1 MSIEWQSLLE
11 GGVTFTLFVSFIV
24 LIGVSR
30 MISLFASLSA
40 NVTSLSEIIV
50 DDLLQGVRPF

>member
-1 MSIEWQSLLE
+1 MLIEWQSLLE

-24 LIGVSR
+24 LIGVSG

-40 NVTSLSEIIV
+40 IVTSVSEIIV
-50 DDLLQGVRPF
+50 DDFLQGIRPF